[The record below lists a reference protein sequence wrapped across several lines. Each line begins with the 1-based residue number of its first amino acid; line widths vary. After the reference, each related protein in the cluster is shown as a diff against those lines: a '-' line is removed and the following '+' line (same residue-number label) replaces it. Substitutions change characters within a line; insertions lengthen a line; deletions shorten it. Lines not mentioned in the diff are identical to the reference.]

1 MHHIVS
7 THDFLIG
14 VIDLAGLFVP
24 KQARPVG
31 KSKTTLLSAEG
42 FTNTNRCGSLSD
54 LLLTC
59 IMCVRWT
66 ITYHCFGFID
76 VEWSLWF

>member
-7 THDFLIG
+7 TSHIFLIG

-42 FTNTNRCGSLSD
+42 FTNTNSCCSLSD
-54 LLLTC
+54 LQLTC
-59 IMCVRWT
+59 IMCVLWT
-66 ITYHCFGFID
+66 VKYHCFGFLD
-76 VEWSLWF
+76 VEWSL